1 MCLHFSVLPTVPT
14 TSVSASPP
22 ASLLA
27 TRRRNARALAIHL
40 CRWRPGLNYKR
51 FPWFQL
57 VPLFNLACPCAAWK
71 RAIGESQSKHT
82 GVKMRQKS
90 RTINPF
96 ASESA
101 KHTMHKEKK
110 EKKKKRK
117 LTQKNR
123 SREARLP
130 PLRLGPKERWF
141 SVKTDSLLLFF
152 VCFCVLFLYTAPA
165 RFHNNASSCSI
176 HKWPM
181 FVVDAC
187 AGMGASCSLLAPCL
201 RLHLEDVFGT
211 RVRLRDPICAGTFG
225 PTCVCVSVCVVCKLF
240 PYGRAVFWQS
250 WSKKPC
256 MLIADHSKKSAE
268 SSFLKGSR
276 KSQPLQS
283 TEIASCRILS
293 DREKQH
299 R

>member
-1 MCLHFSVLPTVPT
+1 MLPTVPT

-110 EKKKKRK
+110 EKKKEEANSEKQVTRGASSATAVGSERK
-117 LTQKNR
+117 MIFGKDGQFT
-123 SREARLP
+123 
-130 PLRLGPKERWF
+130 
-141 SVKTDSLLLFF
+141 F
-152 VCFCVLFLYTAPA
+152 VFCLFL
-165 RFHNNASSCSI
+165 
-176 HKWPM
+176 
-181 FVVDAC
+181 C
-187 AGMGASCSLLAPCL
+187 AFSLY
-201 RLHLEDVFGT
+201 GT
-211 RVRLRDPICAGTFG
+211 
-225 PTCVCVSVCVVCKLF
+225 S
-240 PYGRAVFWQS
+240 
-250 WSKKPC
+250 
-256 MLIADHSKKSAE
+256 
-268 SSFLKGSR
+268 
-276 KSQPLQS
+276 PLPQ
-283 TEIASCRILS
+283 
-293 DREKQH
+293 
-299 R
+299 